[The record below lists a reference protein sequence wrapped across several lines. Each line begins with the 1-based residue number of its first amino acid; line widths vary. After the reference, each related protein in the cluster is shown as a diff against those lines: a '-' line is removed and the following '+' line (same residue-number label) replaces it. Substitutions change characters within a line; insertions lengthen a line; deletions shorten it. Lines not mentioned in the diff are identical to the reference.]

1 MKAVSNTVGLY
12 SLRGDISNPYGPSCG
27 GDGNIYSTSRSTV
40 VIGPGDNTVF
50 HIITADLLNGV
61 YTMLYRDGTERLSGA
76 SPVSNQ
82 GDYTKIGYEPST
94 PYYSDGDIAEIIIYN
109 SALAALMRKLKLIP
123 LIPAL
128 ITPGGPLTPPEQEEQ
143 EVEPEPMAAGD
154 RANIEKYLGQ
164 KYGIA
169 VAGGTAV
176 DPTSIP
182 GMMAWWKADAL

>member
-1 MKAVSNTVGLY
+1 
-12 SLRGDISNPYGPSCG
+12 
-27 GDGNIYSTSRSTV
+27 
-40 VIGPGDNTVF
+40 
-50 HIITADLLNGV
+50 LLNGV
-61 YTMLYRDGTERLSGA
+61 YTTLYRDGTERLSGA

-123 LIPAL
+123 LLPAL